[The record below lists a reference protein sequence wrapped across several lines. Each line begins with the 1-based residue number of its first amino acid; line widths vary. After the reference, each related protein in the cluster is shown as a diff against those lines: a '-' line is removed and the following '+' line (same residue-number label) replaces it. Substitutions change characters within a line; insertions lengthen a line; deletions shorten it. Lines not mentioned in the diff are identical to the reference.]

1 LTTLDQNALFSR
13 FSSTCP
19 AIWCTLIAHVQDNL
33 TSEEN
38 RVERPTT
45 KIKPTHSKSYDLK
58 ASGEGNVTKLRADSL
73 SCALCQ
79 DLVTQTNSYVHS
91 ALLQLFKLDQ
101 RDEQLPGRAG
111 DGAAAT
117 IGLHSLSTLAVSR
130 SERRVYVPLFALLS
144 IGVATVAAADP
155 AIHIELNAAET
166 MQQDHCRL
174 SFVVQ
179 NSAEN
184 AIDTLKLDLALF
196 DREGTIKRRVIVE
209 LGPLR
214 AAKTIVRTF
223 NVEADCGQIGS
234 ILVNDV
240 TACAPGEPEGCVD
253 RLTLSSRLS
262 AIRFFK

>member
-1 LTTLDQNALFSR
+1 
-13 FSSTCP
+13 
-19 AIWCTLIAHVQDNL
+19 V
-33 TSEEN
+33 
-38 RVERPTT
+38 
-45 KIKPTHSKSYDLK
+45 KKSMV
-58 ASGEGNVTKLRADSL
+58 GGL
-73 SCALCQ
+73 SWALCQ
-79 DLVTQTNSYVHS
+79 DLVTQGSSYAHS
-91 ALLQLFKLDQ
+91 ALLQLFKLNR
-101 RDEQLPGRAG
+101 RDEQLRGHVG
-111 DGAAAT
+111 DGAVAT
-117 IGLHSLSTLAVSR
+117 ICLHGVATLIVSR
-130 SERRVYVPLFALLS
+130 PERRVCVPLFVLLS
-144 IGVATVAAADP
+144 IGIATVAAADP

-166 MQQDHCRL
+166 VQPDHCRL

-179 NSAEN
+179 NSADS

-196 DREGTIKRRVIVE
+196 NREGTINRRVIVE

-240 TACAPGEPEGCVD
+240 TACAPGEPGGCVD